1 MAACPSCRR
10 EWPDG
15 REVCG
20 ECLATLVEDLDA
32 TIDCP
37 ECGVAAPARMHSCPS
52 CLALLRPGE
61 VDLTEDVTR
70 LLSRGMRMHRP
81 SDRAPF
87 ASGLACSVL
96 RLHPQ
101 SPLVVCG
108 GDGLIEANLAGRG
121 IAARAPITC
130 TTDGE
135 LLFRL
140 DAYAAAADALAAI
153 GEDGAALATFLRRG
167 TLVAPTLEVRDETSA
182 PVARLQGPRLVE
194 TGGEVLATLSR
205 VDVEE
210 DLWLDDQWSLDPV
223 RGAEL
228 PLRPMGVVA
237 LVVAAKVLLGRPM
250 PVRVRPDD
258 HKEDEESSDVDD
270 VLGPIGRSIIDGFFR

>member
-1 MAACPSCRR
+1 M
-10 EWPDG
+10 
-15 REVCG
+15 CG

-37 ECGVAAPARMHSCPS
+37 ECGQAAPARMHSCPS
-52 CLALLRPGE
+52 CLALLRPGD

-81 SDRAPF
+81 SGRAPF
-87 ASGLACSVL
+87 AAGLSCSVL

-108 GDGLIEANLAGRG
+108 GDGLIEANLAGPG
-121 IAARAPITC
+121 IAARAPMTC

-135 LLFRL
+135 RLFRL
-140 DAYAAAADALAAI
+140 EAYAAATDALVAI
-153 GEDGAALATFLRRG
+153 GEDGAALGTFLRRG
-167 TLVAPTLEVRDETSA
+167 SVIAPTLEVRDETSA
-182 PVARLQGPRLVE
+182 PVARLEGSRLVE
-194 TGGEVLATLSR
+194 TGGDVVATVSR

-210 DLWLDDQWSLDPV
+210 DLWLDDQWSFDPV
-223 RGAEL
+223 RGAEV
-228 PLRPMGVVA
+228 PLRPMAVVA
-237 LVVAAKVLLGRPM
+237 LVVAAKVLLGRPT
-250 PVRVRPDD
+250 PVKVRPEER
-258 HKEDEESSDVDD
+258 KEDEERSDVED

>member
-1 MAACPSCRR
+1 MPSCPSCRR
-10 EWPDG
+10 EWPEG

-20 ECLATLVEDLDA
+20 DCLASLVDDLGA

-37 ECGVAAPARMHSCPS
+37 ECGRSAPARMHSCPG

-70 LLSRGMRMHRP
+70 MLSRGMRMHRP
-81 SDRAPF
+81 AGRAPF

-108 GDGLIEANLAGRG
+108 GDGLIEANLAGPG
-121 IAARAPITC
+121 VAARAPLTC

-135 LLFRL
+135 VLFRL
-140 DAYAAAADALAAI
+140 ETYSAASDALVAL
-153 GEDGAALATFLRRG
+153 GGDGASLATFLRRG
-167 TLVAPTLEVRDETSA
+167 SIVAPTLEVRDETSA
-182 PVARLQGPRLVE
+182 PVARLVGSQLVE
-194 TGGEVLATLSR
+194 TGGDVLAS
-205 VDVEE
+205 VSCADVEQ
-210 DLWLDDQWSLDPV
+210 DLWLDDQWSLDPR

-228 PLRPMGVVA
+228 PLQPMGVIA
-237 LVVAAKVLLGRPM
+237 LVVAAKVLLGRPV
-250 PVRVRPDD
+250 PVRIRPEERED
-258 HKEDEESSDVDD
+258 DEERSDVDD
-270 VLGPIGRSIIDGFFR
+270 VLGPIGRSIVDGFFT